1 MNTNNEDNFRNF
13 FNDIND
19 FLFVLD
25 LDGNI
30 IEINKAVETILGYTK
45 EDLFGKSVLLV
56 HPEEFRN
63 EAQDTVSKMI
73 EGTKESCPI
82 PLITKSNVY
91 IPVETRVYFGN
102 WDGQKALIGV
112 SRNLTELA
120 LSESKFHQVFNHS
133 KVLMAIS
140 EIESGVFVNVN
151 DQFLETLGYT
161 LNEVVGKKS
170 SELKLFTDSNQ
181 RNDIIKRI
189 YNNEKVENENTFSKT
204 KSGEILCFLFS
215 ATKIKIQTTEYLL
228 TSSSDITNLINIKNK
243 LKHNLLQQTL
253 LADISQNLNSINNIE
268 NKINDTL
275 KLLGEHTNVSR
286 VYIFEDDSSGLITNN
301 TYEWCNSDISSQ
313 KDELQ
318 GIPYEV
324 IPSWKKLLVEKGKVF
339 STNIKELPDDLYVIL
354 EPQEIKSILVLPLF
368 VHGKFYGFMGFDECK
383 INKNWESDEIDL
395 LRTISNIISNTFER
409 MLYQK
414 QLSSSEAQLK
424 RAIENTGT
432 GLWDWNI
439 VTGEVYYNEVWCSML
454 GYDQSEIEP
463 NVSTWEKLIHP
474 SDMPIIT
481 EVLEKHMAGELDGYE
496 TIHRLKTKS
505 GKWKWVLDKGRI
517 VEWDETGKPLRAIGT
532 HTDLDSQK
540 QIEEQLH
547 KINITKDKLFSII
560 GHDLRGPI
568 GGLMQMLDYINEN
581 NNNISSEVIF
591 DFLSK
596 LKFLAKDTYQLLDN
610 LLYWSM
616 SNSNEVNA
624 VPGKLSINQVIEV
637 NLNLNSYLSKNKNLT
652 ITSSLDEEYFAFA
665 DENMVTLIFRNIL
678 SNAMKFTPNNGSIEI
693 KVKKINKFIQIS
705 ISDTG
710 RGISKENIAKIL
722 SEDKFYTSRG
732 TNNEKGSGLG
742 LKLCKNFIKKNDGTF
757 NIESV
762 VGKGSSFIIN
772 LPENIKQ

>member
-30 IEINKAVETILGYTK
+30 IEINKAVETILGYSK

-56 HPEEFRN
+56 HPAEFRD
-63 EAQDTVSKMI
+63 EAKDTVSKMI
-73 EGTKESCPI
+73 AGTKESCPI
-82 PLITKSNVY
+82 PLITKSNVF

-102 WDGQKALIGV
+102 WDGQKVLIGV

-140 EIESGVFVNVN
+140 EIESGLFVNVN
-151 DQFLETLGYT
+151 DQFLKTLGYS

-170 SELKLFTDSNQ
+170 SELNLFTDSQQ

-189 YNNEKVENENTFSKT
+189 NNNEKVENENTFSKT

-228 TSSSDITNLINIKNK
+228 TSSSDITNLLNVKNK

-286 VYIFEDDSSGLITNN
+286 VYIFEDDVSGLITNN

-772 LPENIKQ
+772 LPENKKQ